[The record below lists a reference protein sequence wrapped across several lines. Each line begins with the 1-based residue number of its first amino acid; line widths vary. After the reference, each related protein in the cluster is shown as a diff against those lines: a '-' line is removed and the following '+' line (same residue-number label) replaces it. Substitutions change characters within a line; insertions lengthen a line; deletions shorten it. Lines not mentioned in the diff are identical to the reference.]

1 MMFGGASA
9 ARSKPGTAR
18 ERSERTAMMEVF
30 LSGKILKIRRESA
43 TLVEM
48 FFVQFPQMPYL
59 IRILRGEILFFTGI
73 LSEVVKEPLERRIPV
88 TFSGVTGTP
97 DELPFALTNSPVG
110 LWALSHLPVQVPP
123 LVG

>member
-1 MMFGGASA
+1 
-9 ARSKPGTAR
+9 
-18 ERSERTAMMEVF
+18 
-30 LSGKILKIRRESA
+30 
-43 TLVEM
+43 M

-97 DELPFALTNSPVG
+97 EELPFALTNSPVG
-110 LWALSHLPVQVPP
+110 LWALSHLPVQGPP